1 MLAARV
7 LTDHFE
13 RVTIIER
20 DHLPE
25 LFQKKLR
32 GYLLARRRPDE
43 YCVPLALGSAGTFF
57 VTNN

>member
-32 GYLLARRRPDE
+32 GYLI
-43 YCVPLALGSAGTFF
+43 GSASPGRVLCAPRARECRNVFR
-57 VTNN
+57 NK